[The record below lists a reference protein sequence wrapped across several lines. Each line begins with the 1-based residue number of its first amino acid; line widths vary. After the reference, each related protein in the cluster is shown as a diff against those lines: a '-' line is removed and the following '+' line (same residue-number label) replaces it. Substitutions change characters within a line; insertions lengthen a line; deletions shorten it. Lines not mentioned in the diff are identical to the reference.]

1 VAEIAPLA
9 PWGVMLPN
17 FNPFE
22 VEPWPYLDVVRAVE
36 DADFDAGWVGDH
48 LSFHPP
54 IIEAIVALAAA
65 AAVTTRIKL
74 GSAVLLAAMRQPVWL
89 AKSLASIDQ
98 LAPGRLLVGVGAGG
112 EHPPEW
118 RAADAEL
125 AHRGGRL
132 DEFLTVLPDLLL
144 GREVH
149 HDGPNLAI
157 ESPPLRPAVAELP
170 PIIVGGRSE
179 AALRRAAR
187 FADGWMGVWL
197 SPEGFARST
206 QRLEDLVGSDGRP
219 APEPML
225 LVFAAIGDDLDGCRS
240 DAARLFRSQYDLPF
254 AAVEKWTLVGPP
266 EAIAETLAGYREA
279 GARSIAVIPA
289 RPDLMRQIEC
299 LAEVRALLDP

>member
-1 VAEIAPLA
+1 
-9 PWGVMLPN
+9 MLPN

-36 DADFDAGWVGDH
+36 DAEFDAGWVGDH

-125 AHRGGRL
+125 AHRGRRL

-144 GREVH
+144 G
-149 HDGPNLAI
+149 
-157 ESPPLRPAVAELP
+157 
-170 PIIVGGRSE
+170 
-179 AALRRAAR
+179 
-187 FADGWMGVWL
+187 
-197 SPEGFARST
+197 
-206 QRLEDLVGSDGRP
+206 
-219 APEPML
+219 
-225 LVFAAIGDDLDGCRS
+225 
-240 DAARLFRSQYDLPF
+240 
-254 AAVEKWTLVGPP
+254 
-266 EAIAETLAGYREA
+266 
-279 GARSIAVIPA
+279 ARSIMTGRTCRSNHLHSDRRSPSYRRSSSVAAP
-289 RPDLMRQIEC
+289 RRH
-299 LAEVRALLDP
+299 